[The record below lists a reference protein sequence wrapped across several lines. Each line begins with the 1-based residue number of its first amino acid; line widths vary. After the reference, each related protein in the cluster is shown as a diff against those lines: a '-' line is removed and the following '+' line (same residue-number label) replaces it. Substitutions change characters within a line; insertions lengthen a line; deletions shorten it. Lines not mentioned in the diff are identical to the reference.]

1 MCRRLPGVI
10 RTYPLVPST
19 TLVRSTA
26 AAPSPSRGASPIDG
40 TALAVLGNTTC
51 VNGRG
56 WERDDPKI
64 GVRRARLV
72 RGHAGLGRGYDSSRS
87 RRRGQSVNRHHKGRQ
102 CLSGE
107 WEETRFESHYLRPNP
122 IAVLR

>member
-1 MCRRLPGVI
+1 M
-10 RTYPLVPST
+10 
-19 TLVRSTA
+19 RSLGRDGWGKAMAHARSPIA

-40 TALAVLGNTTC
+40 TALAVLGKTTC

-72 RGHAGLGRGYDSSRS
+72 RGHAGLGRGYDSSRFS
-87 RRRGQSVNRHHKGRQ
+87 RRGDRKSDVWGE
-102 CLSGE
+102 SG
-107 WEETRFESHYLRPNP
+107 L
-122 IAVLR
+122 V

>member
-1 MCRRLPGVI
+1 MAHA
-10 RTYPLVPST
+10 
-19 TLVRSTA
+19 RSPIA

-40 TALAVLGNTTC
+40 TALAVLGKTTC

-87 RRRGQSVNRHHKGRQ
+87 RRRGQSVHRHHQRRQ
-102 CLSGE
+102 CLDRKSGGE
-107 WEETRFESHYLRPNP
+107 GKRGSGRVRQGGGRS
-122 IAVLR
+122 IKKKSK